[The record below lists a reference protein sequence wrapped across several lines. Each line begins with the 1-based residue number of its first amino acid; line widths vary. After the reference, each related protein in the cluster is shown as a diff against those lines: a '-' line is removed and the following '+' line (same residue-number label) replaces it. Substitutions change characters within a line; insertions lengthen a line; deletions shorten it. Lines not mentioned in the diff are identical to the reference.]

1 VSTSA
6 EVKVELQG
14 ATVVA
19 RLSGEVDMAN
29 ASYVRDEL
37 LRAVPNDAIALVID
51 LTAARYLDSAA
62 IALLFEIARR
72 LETRRQALR
81 LVLPPGSPLER
92 VLVLTEVGTVAPIHE
107 DLDSALAG

>member
-1 VSTSA
+1 MSTSA
-6 EVKVELQG
+6 DVKVELQG

-19 RLSGEVDMAN
+19 HLSGEVDMAN

-37 LRAVPNDAIALVID
+37 LRAVPNDAMALVID
-51 LTAARYLDSAA
+51 LAPARYLDSAA
-62 IALLFEIARR
+62 IALLFEVARR
-72 LETRRQALR
+72 LETRRQSLR

-107 DLDSALAG
+107 DLASALAG

>member
-1 VSTSA
+1 MSTSA

-29 ASYVRDEL
+29 ASYVREEL
-37 LRAVPNDAIALVID
+37 LRSVPNDAVALVVD
-51 LTAARYLDSAA
+51 LTPTRYLDSAA
-62 IALLFEIARR
+62 IALLFEVSRR

-107 DLDSALAG
+107 DLASALAG

>member
-1 VSTSA
+1 MSTSA